1 MNSNNTVP
9 RPQTP
14 PGGTWI
20 NFCWACAAG
29 LDKTRQDKTRDKT
42 RQETRDKRQDKRQD
56 KTRQDSISTLFI

>member
-20 NFCWACAAG
+20 NFCWVCAAG
-29 LDKTRQDKTRDKT
+29 LDKTRQDK

-56 KTRQDSISTLFI
+56 KTRQYIDFIQII

>member
-20 NFCWACAAG
+20 NFCWVCAAG
-29 LDKTRQDKTRDKT
+29 LDKTRQDKTRQDK
-42 RQETRDKRQDKRQD
+42 TRDKRQDKRQD
-56 KTRQDSISTLFI
+56 KTRQYIDFIQII

>member
-29 LDKTRQDKTRDKT
+29 LDKTRQDK
-42 RQETRDKRQDKRQD
+42 RQNKTRDKRQETRQKTRQD
-56 KTRQDSISTLFI
+56 KTRQYIDFIHII